1 MNYTKFLVLDQY
13 IHGVLNRI
21 YFFSGSAIFLAFM
34 TFYYDFPTE
43 ASFAVPLLCL
53 ASAFLFGQAI
63 KDCVGVICFQVSLS
77 TDSWKKYYPGKYGNE
92 ENKGE

>member
-1 MNYTKFLVLDQY
+1 MSYKNFLILEQH

-34 TFYYDFPTE
+34 TFYFDIPQE

-53 ASAFLFGQAI
+53 VSAFLFSQAL
-63 KDCVGVICFQVSLS
+63 KDSVGVICYQIFIS
-77 TDSWKKYYPGKYGNE
+77 TESRKKYYPGKHGNE